1 MRRRY
6 EIRDDQWERL
16 KDLLPPERKPQG
28 GRPAIDNR
36 KMFNAMLWVI
46 RSGAPWRDLPE
57 HYGSWSSVYSR
68 FRRWEKAGI
77 FDRMLEVLAAN
88 PDDESVT
95 LDASI
100 VRVHQH
106 GAGAKGAKQF
116 QAIGRSRG
124 GLTSK
129 IHAVVDGLGN
139 PLRFEVTAG
148 NINDCVTGY
157 EILQTQDI
165 QGKHV
170 LADRGYDTDKIIA
183 LLEEKLAHSVIPSKK
198 NRTIQRTTDWWL
210 YKERHL
216 VECLFNKLKH
226 NRRLATRYDKLACTF
241 VAFLKLAS
249 SMIWLA

>member
-88 PDDESVT
+88 PDDESVM

-106 GAGAKGAKQF
+106 GAGAKG
-116 QAIGRSRG
+116 GSN
-124 GLTSK
+124 SK
-129 IHAVVDGLGN
+129 PSDDHA
-139 PLRFEVTAG
+139 EA
-148 NINDCVTGY
+148 
-157 EILQTQDI
+157 
-165 QGKHV
+165 
-170 LADRGYDTDKIIA
+170 
-183 LLEEKLAHSVIPSKK
+183 
-198 NRTIQRTTDWWL
+198 
-210 YKERHL
+210 
-216 VECLFNKLKH
+216 
-226 NRRLATRYDKLACTF
+226 
-241 VAFLKLAS
+241 
-249 SMIWLA
+249 

>member
-88 PDDESVT
+88 PDDESVM

-106 GAGAKGAKQF
+106 GAGAKG
-116 QAIGRSRG
+116 GSN
-124 GLTSK
+124 SK
-129 IHAVVDGLGN
+129 PSDDHAED
-139 PLRFEVTAG
+139 
-148 NINDCVTGY
+148 
-157 EILQTQDI
+157 
-165 QGKHV
+165 
-170 LADRGYDTDKIIA
+170 
-183 LLEEKLAHSVIPSKK
+183 
-198 NRTIQRTTDWWL
+198 
-210 YKERHL
+210 
-216 VECLFNKLKH
+216 
-226 NRRLATRYDKLACTF
+226 
-241 VAFLKLAS
+241 
-249 SMIWLA
+249 

>member
-77 FDRMLEVLAAN
+77 FDRMLEVLDAN
-88 PDDESVT
+88 PDDESVM

-106 GAGAKGAKQF
+106 GAGAKG
-116 QAIGRSRG
+116 GSN
-124 GLTSK
+124 SK
-129 IHAVVDGLGN
+129 PSDDHA
-139 PLRFEVTAG
+139 EA
-148 NINDCVTGY
+148 
-157 EILQTQDI
+157 
-165 QGKHV
+165 
-170 LADRGYDTDKIIA
+170 
-183 LLEEKLAHSVIPSKK
+183 
-198 NRTIQRTTDWWL
+198 
-210 YKERHL
+210 
-216 VECLFNKLKH
+216 
-226 NRRLATRYDKLACTF
+226 
-241 VAFLKLAS
+241 
-249 SMIWLA
+249 

>member
-77 FDRMLEVLAAN
+77 FDRMLDVLAAN
-88 PDDESVT
+88 PDDESVM

-106 GAGAKGAKQF
+106 GAGAKG
-116 QAIGRSRG
+116 GSN
-124 GLTSK
+124 SK
-129 IHAVVDGLGN
+129 PSDDHAED
-139 PLRFEVTAG
+139 
-148 NINDCVTGY
+148 
-157 EILQTQDI
+157 
-165 QGKHV
+165 
-170 LADRGYDTDKIIA
+170 
-183 LLEEKLAHSVIPSKK
+183 
-198 NRTIQRTTDWWL
+198 
-210 YKERHL
+210 
-216 VECLFNKLKH
+216 
-226 NRRLATRYDKLACTF
+226 
-241 VAFLKLAS
+241 
-249 SMIWLA
+249 

>member
-57 HYGSWSSVYSR
+57 HYGSWSSVYSS

-88 PDDESVT
+88 PDDESVM

-106 GAGAKGAKQF
+106 GAGAKG
-116 QAIGRSRG
+116 G
-124 GLTSK
+124 
-129 IHAVVDGLGN
+129 
-139 PLRFEVTAG
+139 
-148 NINDCVTGY
+148 
-157 EILQTQDI
+157 
-165 QGKHV
+165 
-170 LADRGYDTDKIIA
+170 
-183 LLEEKLAHSVIPSKK
+183 
-198 NRTIQRTTDWWL
+198 
-210 YKERHL
+210 
-216 VECLFNKLKH
+216 
-226 NRRLATRYDKLACTF
+226 
-241 VAFLKLAS
+241 
-249 SMIWLA
+249 